1 MRSGFLTSYESLY
14 LQRHHLVGGYRSQY
28 LRSRVPGVPC
38 RLRGEVGVTVVHADR
53 VYLLFVTFD
62 AVGRA
67 NVVSEDPGLCWGL
80 GTSEGVCST
89 TCVQIGADL
98 R

>member
-38 RLRGEVGVTVVHADR
+38 RLRGEVGVTVVHADG
-53 VYLLFVTFD
+53 VDLLFVTFD
-62 AVGRA
+62 AVRGTD
-67 NVVSEDPGLCWGL
+67 VVSEDPGLALVLCA
-80 GTSEGVCST
+80 SQAVR
-89 TCVQIGADL
+89 GATRKERGANCL
-98 R
+98 

>member
-1 MRSGFLTSYESLY
+1 MVDSDVCEVKGERRGRCGMS
-14 LQRHHLVGGYRSQY
+14 HLRG
-28 LRSRVPGVPC
+28 RVPGVPC
-38 RLRGEVGVTVVHADR
+38 HIRGEVGVTVVHADR

-67 NVVSEDPGLCWGL
+67 NVVSEDPCLCWGL